1 MTCLKHQLI
10 ALLSREERVS
20 MDQADQLDFFIA
32 CSESLICIR
41 WGFSPD

>member
-20 MDQADQLDFFIA
+20 MDQADQLALFLHA
-32 CSESLICIR
+32 LR
-41 WGFSPD
+41 A